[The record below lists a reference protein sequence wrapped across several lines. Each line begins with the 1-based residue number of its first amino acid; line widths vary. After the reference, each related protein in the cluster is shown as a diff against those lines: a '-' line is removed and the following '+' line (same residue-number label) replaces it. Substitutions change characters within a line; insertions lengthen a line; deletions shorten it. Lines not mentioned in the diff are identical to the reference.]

1 MKKILSVLLVAAM
14 LVATLVAAVVTVSAA
29 DGDWSIYAIK
39 SQYLDGYADV
49 MHSVPGYQYITGE
62 GLTMVTVDEEGNHI
76 WPDSNPYATFQTS
89 EPVYLAEGVYLQV
102 RVDEFSY
109 DAGDKWFGFSLWDQE
124 NVELGKQGDDYGYG
138 VETLIRIQGLTL
150 DKESGEYVNPNYN
163 AEDKKTWLGA
173 MSNLEWYKDEEEG
186 QRIITRNATNDRD
199 SYNYEF
205 DENGCPILTLE
216 VKWDDGNED
225 CIVYINGVQ
234 APDEYNSALNRV
246 LEANDN
252 ELYVGFSLQNSK
264 TGGTAKCTILKY
276 GQSAEDATTPVATGE
291 EYVAPEVYT
300 NEVADLMDPS
310 EIAEGDPAIILNG
323 LKNESNVAGKPSS
336 VMGNVIVV
344 KDDNS
349 VNVLANTSNQAN
361 VKFIVDNNISYA
373 VEDFPIVL
381 AITRNFCT
389 CEYEDGDGDGEVDPE
404 CICKESLNSFALVGD
419 IKQEAGYSAKSEP
432 NYHSEPFYIDDD
444 YYNFFIFD
452 WSLIDGIT
460 GRINGIR
467 IDVVGNMKGS
477 DPERNNFDVM
487 EVAFFRTIEEAEEY
501 FYAYYDMLEA
511 EANPDEPVDT
521 DAPVDTPTEA
531 PTAAPTEEPTTAP
544 TEAPTQ
550 APTEEP
556 TTAPTEEPTDAPTE
570 APTVEPT
577 EKPTSTPTDK
587 PTEAPT
593 DDGGDEAG
601 CASSMTGGAAVI
613 SVLFVAA
620 YAFIRK
626 KKED

>member
-29 DGDWSIYAIK
+29 DGDWSIYTVK
-39 SQYLDGYADV
+39 SQYLEGYADV
-49 MHSVPGYQYITGE
+49 MHSIPGYQYTDE
-62 GLTMVTVDEEGNHI
+62 GLTMVTVDENENNI
-76 WPDSNPYATFQTS
+76 WSDSSPWATFQTT
-89 EPVYLAEGVYLQV
+89 EPVYLPDGVYLQV

-138 VETLIRIQGLTL
+138 VETLIRIKGLTAVKDEEGKEVTDENGNTVYENKDYKED
-150 DKESGEYVNPNYN
+150 DKT
-163 AEDKKTWLGA
+163 TWLGA
-173 MSNLEWYKDEEEG
+173 MSNFEWYKDEEEG
-186 QRIITRNATNDRD
+186 QRIGCKNPTNDRD

-252 ELYVGFSLQNSK
+252 ELYVGFSLQNNL

-276 GQSAEDATTPVATGE
+276 GQSAEDATTPVATGSD
-291 EYVAPEVYT
+291 YLAPDVRT
-300 NEVADLMDPS
+300 NKFADLMDPS
-310 EIAEGDPAIILNG
+310 EIAEGEPAIRLNG
-323 LKNESNVAGKPSS
+323 VKTESDVKGAPTS
-336 VMGNVIVV
+336 VMGNQVVIN
-344 KDDNS
+344 DDNS
-349 VNVLANTSNQAN
+349 VNVLANKDNLAN
-361 VKFIVDNNISYA
+361 IKFVVSDDVSYA
-373 VEDFPIVL
+373 VEDFPIAL

-389 CEYEDGDGDGEVDPE
+389 CEYKDNDGDGQIDPE
-404 CICKESLNSFALVGD
+404 CICQESLNSLALVGNL
-419 IKQEAGYSAKSEP
+419 KQEAASYAQKSEP
-432 NYHSEPFYIDDD
+432 LLHSKPFYIGDD

-452 WSLIDGIT
+452 WALIDGIT

-467 IDVVGNMKGS
+467 IDVIGNMQGS

-487 EVAFFRTIEEAEEY
+487 EVAFFRNIEEAEDY
-501 FYAYYDMLEA
+501 FYAYYEMLQA

-521 DAPVDTPTEA
+521 DAPTQAPTDAPTQVPTE
-531 PTAAPTEEPTTAP
+531 AP

-550 APTEEP
+550 APTETP
-556 TTAPTEEPTDAPTE
+556 TQAPTE
-570 APTVEPT
+570 APTQAPT
-577 EKPTSTPTDK
+577 EAPTEAPTKAPEK
-587 PTEAPT
+587 PTEAPAPN
-593 DDGGDEAG
+593 DGCGGVVGVGAIAVVAIAAAG
-601 CASSMTGGAAVI
+601 LI
-613 SVLFVAA
+613 SF
-620 YAFIRK
+620 K